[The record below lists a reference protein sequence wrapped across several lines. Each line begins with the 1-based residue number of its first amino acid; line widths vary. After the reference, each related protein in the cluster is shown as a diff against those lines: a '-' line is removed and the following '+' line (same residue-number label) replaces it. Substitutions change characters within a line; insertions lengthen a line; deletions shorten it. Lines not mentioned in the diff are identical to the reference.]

1 MKRKWLALAAVCAVM
16 NSGCGEKERY
26 TYTRTDRIAYPWSQA
41 MMIHAPGMEL
51 NTCLAEL
58 IAEVEICSDRQTDRY
73 TLSGEVPVTVS
84 WYEARIRD
92 VWYGDAVDDEIQV
105 WFMGDDSRLHLNDR
119 IILYATYGGEE
130 NYYVPVDG
138 EASVFILNPPD
149 DTVFSY
155 SMISDYENLD
165 GSSPEEL
172 REETE
177 AILAQVAAGNGPVAN
192 GYIGGAAE
200 DYIEKNA
207 VVASE

>member
-1 MKRKWLALAAVCAVM
+1 M
-16 NSGCGEKERY
+16 
-26 TYTRTDRIAYPWSQA
+26 
-41 MMIHAPGMEL
+41 
-51 NTCLAEL
+51 
-58 IAEVEICSDRQTDRY
+58 
-73 TLSGEVPVTVS
+73 
-84 WYEARIRD
+84 
-92 VWYGDAVDDEIQV
+92 WYGDAVDDEIQV
-105 WFMGDDSRLHLNDR
+105 WFMGDDSQLHQNDR
-119 IILYATYGGEE
+119 VILYATYGGEE

-149 DTVFSY
+149 DTVFPY

-165 GSSPEEL
+165 GCSPEKL